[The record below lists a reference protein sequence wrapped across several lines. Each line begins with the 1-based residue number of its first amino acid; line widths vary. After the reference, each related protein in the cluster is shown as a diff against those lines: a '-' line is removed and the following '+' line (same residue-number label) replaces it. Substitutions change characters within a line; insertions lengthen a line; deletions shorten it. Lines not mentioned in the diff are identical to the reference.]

1 MPEKY
6 AQALMHVI
14 KNGENAEEA
23 ARSLKDV
30 LTRRKQ
36 LSMAPRIAR
45 ALSREAEKAARAPQE
60 LLLVAREEDTEAARK
75 ESGVAGAVRVDE
87 TLIGGWRAVSK
98 DTLVDASH
106 KSQLQALYRRLVA

>member
-6 AQALMHVI
+6 AQALVAII
-14 KNGENAEEA
+14 KKGGDAEKA
-23 ARSLKDV
+23 ASSLKDV
-30 LTRRKQ
+30 LVRRKQ
-36 LSMAPRIAR
+36 LSLAPRIAR

-60 LLLVAREEDTEAARK
+60 LLLVAREGDEAKARK
-75 ESGVAGAVRVDE
+75 ESKVTGEMRVDS
-87 TLIGGWRAVSK
+87 TLIGGWRAISK